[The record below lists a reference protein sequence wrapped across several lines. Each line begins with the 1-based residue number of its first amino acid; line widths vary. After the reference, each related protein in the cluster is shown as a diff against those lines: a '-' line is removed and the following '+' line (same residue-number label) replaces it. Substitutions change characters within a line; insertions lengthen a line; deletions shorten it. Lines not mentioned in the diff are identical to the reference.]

1 MKQLFV
7 YLRKLSRNLLFRETL
22 LHFSIFF
29 AAIAGFYYLTAA
41 DIITRAPER
50 VVPAEYA
57 VLATPTKV
65 MPAVDLER
73 LLRKNSNEVEGLVFF
88 DGIKTV
94 VVQGAGFETDRI
106 VLQADIDQMRKL
118 ATSAKVPVIEKA
130 SQFSDNKA
138 ERLPSWWW
146 WTVAAFFAWF
156 SWLMFFRRHNKEEH
170 SRLRVI
176 LEGTPPVFEAL
187 VKMSRL
193 PKRKF
198 FLVLLFALVGINSLG
213 FFGRLYHDNNM
224 YVLPPEMASIKTIQP
239 WQIDR
244 HLDRHSSEFLRVTGI
259 KELSAAYVVL
269 DTVTPQTA
277 PKHGDEEDSILPSG
291 PSPASKT
298 FSVERT
304 VVFPATPAGKAAY
317 DAFIAK
323 VQAKKIEYKQ
333 VPPSRETGYFES
345 ITSAGRVTF
354 LVLLVLSIGVG
365 VTLISCWS
373 DWKEGETPQG
383 RTNLVGAGGGGGGNA
398 QVEIRDEDRKTFA
411 DVAGCQE
418 AIDELRVVEKKIR
431 RPRIYKVFGAPV
443 PSGVILFG
451 PPGTG
456 KTLLARALAGEIG
469 GHFEACSGS
478 QFVEMYVGVGAKRV
492 REMYAKAR
500 AAARK
505 SGRISIVF
513 IDEIDAIAKKRGSGE
528 GGGDK
533 EYEQTLNELL
543 VQMNGFGNHGLVL
556 TMAATNRLDIL
567 DDAILRPGR
576 FDIKV
581 KVPKPDKKGRSQIY
595 GVYLK
600 KLKIVLPD
608 GTVEEKAA
616 AYAKLLDDMAR
627 RSHDFSGAEI
637 EGAIKNG
644 ATIAVERQFG
654 NVTEDITE
662 EQMEEYKNMAIITVD
677 DLNEGVDKMAY
688 GTQIK
693 SRVRTDKERW
703 ATAVHEIGHAAI
715 PTIRGGDPVNRI
727 TIVMTEKSL
736 GLMDSSPEEGERY
749 DWTDQQFLI
758 RLETM
763 LAGRGAE
770 KLVLNKIS
778 TGASNDFER
787 TSQLARQM
795 VGVYGMSKTFGVK
808 SLPLDQHGFPV
819 SKVGEILLDKFNLAW
834 GEIVDNAETSCDELL
849 AKHRKQI
856 EACAQVLYEEE
867 TLTGDEFRRIWKE
880 AGEASEPAV
889 EPKSE

>member
-50 VVPAEYA
+50 VVPSEYA
-57 VLATPTKV
+57 VLVTPGKV

-73 LLRKNSNEVEGLVFF
+73 LLRKNSAEVEGLVFF
-88 DGIKTV
+88 DGIKSV

-106 VLQADIDQMRKL
+106 VLQADTDQMRKL
-118 ATSAKVPVIEKA
+118 AQNAKVPIIEKS

-146 WTVAAFFAWF
+146 WIVAGFVAWF
-156 SWLMFFRRHNKEEH
+156 SWLMFFRRHNKEEN
-170 SRLRVI
+170 SRFRVI
-176 LEGTPPVFEAL
+176 LEGTPPFFEAM
-187 VKMSRL
+187 VKMSRM

-224 YVLPPEMASIKTIQP
+224 YVLPPEMASIRTIQP

-244 HLDRHSSEFLRVTGI
+244 HLDRHPSEFLRVTGI
-259 KELSAAYVVL
+259 KELNSAYVVL
-269 DTVTPQTA
+269 DTVTPQVPTKRA
-277 PKHGDEEDSILPSG
+277 EDDDSIVASG
-291 PSPASKT
+291 PSPESKT

-304 VVFPATPAGKAAY
+304 VIFPANAAGKAAY

-323 VQAKKIEYKQ
+323 VQTRKIEFKQ

-345 ITSAGRVTF
+345 ITTAGRVTF
-354 LVLLVLSIGVG
+354 ITLLVLSIGVG
-365 VTLISCWS
+365 IALISCWS
-373 DWKEGETPQG
+373 EWKEGETPQG
-383 RTNLVGAGGGGGGNA
+383 RTNLVGAGGGGGSNG
-398 QVEIRDEDRKTFA
+398 QVEVRDEDRKTFA

-505 SGRISIVF
+505 SGRVSIVF

-567 DDAILRPGR
+567 DEAILRPGR

-581 KVPKPDKKGRSQIY
+581 KVPKPDKKGRAQIY

-600 KLKIVLPD
+600 KLKIVLPE
-608 GTVEEKAA
+608 GTVEEQAA
-616 AYAKLLDDMAR
+616 NYAKLLDDMAR

-654 NVTEDITE
+654 HVTEDITE
-662 EQMEEYKNMAIITVD
+662 EQMEEYRNMAIITVD

-693 SRVRTDKERW
+693 SRVRNDKERW

-715 PTIRGGDPVNRI
+715 PTILGGDPVNRI

-758 RLETM
+758 RLQMM

-795 VGVYGMSKTFGVK
+795 VGVYGMSKSFGVK

-834 GEIVDNAETSCDELL
+834 GEIVDNAEASCDELL

-856 EACAQVLYEEE
+856 EACATVLYEEE

-880 AGEASEPAV
+880 AGEADPAV